1 VRGKGWRG
9 KDIYSIGPITLHPVC
24 ITSPVAFC
32 HSRESRAVAG
42 HPCSQCKESMV
53 DGVWSDKKDKVFVS
67 TMLLVIASDSWCGG
81 TALAGSRE

>member
-1 VRGKGWRG
+1 
-9 KDIYSIGPITLHPVC
+9 
-24 ITSPVAFC
+24 
-32 HSRESRAVAG
+32 
-42 HPCSQCKESMV
+42 V